1 MHLLLASGFW
11 DSNAVLG
18 WSAFIGLI
26 ITAAA
31 VAGASARNSHSA
43 QTLAN
48 YREAAR
54 SWKEKSEAQDV
65 AIKEL
70 EARDAEK
77 DRQISELNGRL
88 AMLQDLVTAKP
99 AFDQLAADFAHMV
112 SQIDNRMT
120 ESLSQVNEVRRELR
134 QLHDV
139 VLQGGEHRGG

>member
-1 MHLLLASGFW
+1 MHIVLASGFW

-31 VAGASARNSHSA
+31 VAGASARNSHNA

-48 YREAAR
+48 YRETAR

-88 AMLQDLVTAKP
+88 AMLQDMVTARP
-99 AFDQLAADFAHMV
+99 AFEQLAADFNRMV
-112 SQIDNRMT
+112 GQIDRHLADA
-120 ESLSQVNEVRRELR
+120 LSQGAEIRAELR
-134 QLHDV
+134 QVHDA
-139 VLQGGEHRGG
+139 VLQGGGHHD